1 MFKKVKDFF
10 TEVKIE
16 TKKVN
21 YPSKEE
27 LIGSTWV
34 VLITVFIVSLFLG
47 IVDIS
52 LSKIISFIIR

>member
-1 MFKKVKDFF
+1 MLQRIKDFF
-10 TEVKIE
+10 SEVKIE

-27 LIGSTWV
+27 LIGSTRV
-34 VLITVFIVSLFLG
+34 VVITVLIVSFFLG

-52 LSKIISFIIR
+52 LAKIVSFLVR